1 MEPYLA
7 LSAAPID
14 TPALLRRDKR
24 RTYPAIRRDAARY
37 RGNILVTAQ
46 EPSRYDGSTMADSS
60 AMSRTE
66 KLALITPWINPEE
79 RITVQFDD
87 QRDINTVVTDCTE
100 QLVDLELETP
110 VPHMRQKLSIPLSDL
125 EVSEDPTHYTRDPD
139 KPLQLKRLM
148 LIVKG
153 KRPPIVY

>member
-1 MEPYLA
+1 M
-7 LSAAPID
+7 D
-14 TPALLRRDKR
+14 TPA
-24 RTYPAIRRDAARY
+24 P
-37 RGNILVTAQ
+37 
-46 EPSRYDGSTMADSS
+46 
-60 AMSRTE
+60 MSRAK

-87 QRDINTVVTDCTE
+87 QGDINTVVADCTE
-100 QLVDLELETP
+100 RLVDLELETP
-110 VPHMRQKLSIPLSDL
+110 VPHMRQKLSIPLSDI

-153 KRPPIVY
+153 KRPDIVY

>member
-1 MEPYLA
+1 M
-7 LSAAPID
+7 D
-14 TPALLRRDKR
+14 TPA
-24 RTYPAIRRDAARY
+24 P
-37 RGNILVTAQ
+37 
-46 EPSRYDGSTMADSS
+46 
-60 AMSRTE
+60 MSRAE

-87 QRDINTVVTDCTE
+87 QGDINTVVADCTE
-100 QLVDLELETP
+100 RLVDLELETP
-110 VPHMRQKLSIPLSDL
+110 VPHMLQKLSIPLSEI

-153 KRPPIVY
+153 KRPAIVY